1 MRTVRVPDGTNMTR
15 WSVMLAVVMIAM
27 LAMPMEARADGFS
40 WDAGTKTLTVTG
52 TDIANN
58 PAWPIVIGGTSVEK
72 TDVEHLV
79 IGSGVTSIG
88 DGAFKKCTNLKTAS
102 LSNDV
107 RSMGSSAFYGCTSL
121 TTINFP
127 QNEDFTRIQNSAFYD
142 CTSLTTITLPNNVDI
157 IGDYAFCGCSGLT
170 SVDLGGVKE
179 IGKQAF
185 YGCSSLPTISL
196 PTTLYLEK
204 IGNNAFASCSSL
216 QTVRTYYFNE
226 NNFGNRVFSSS
237 MKGVI
242 IPSLITN
249 ITKAEVLA
257 TFPSVEYKGHVF
269 YEGTKSKCEQ
279 AFHETFSFVDKYY
292 RTYFVVGGTS
302 YIHWLCTATFDT
314 QGMAPNPAPVT
325 NVWAGWDEVKCGSE
339 PTTTGYDFDGW
350 YRDEECTI
358 LFGTT
363 KEVDGQT
370 VTTYSG
376 VIPGDVTLYAK
387 WKPNIYYTVSFDT
400 GGKCNPPRH
409 QDIPLN
415 KTAKEPN
422 VLYYYNKDDGKDYCI
437 EGWYT
442 DKGCTQR
449 YDFNTPVD
457 HSFTL
462 YAKWAL
468 ATKRQAFVSLTYAG
482 EGCYATLI
490 DANGQEF
497 WNFESGYV
505 PPGLYTINIISGKDY
520 DESNYTGSIV
530 YVPRPDQ
537 NGQSQSGESQEGQ
550 SQSGESQE
558 GQSQAED
565 SQAGESQTGTSTGGE
580 GNDPSEGGSTEAVP
594 TVTNFKYNGMRSI
607 DLNLDLTSHDAY
619 ITINCI
625 CINPD
630 IGGIASP
637 PEGGHVTFAK
647 GGRTTGGIYKIT
659 FTPNEGYV
667 FVRCNLSKTTGTG
680 SGALTPASATS
691 IGYAPTSGPQTVTYT
706 APYTDSDHSITYGFH
721 FDPVFEKSSV
731 APFITTQPLG
741 VDLPQG
747 YTSGHVLTVAART
760 EEGQLSYQWYQNT
773 KNSYSGTAIDGAT
786 EPSYAIPAGLPAGTT
801 FFYYCKV
808 TATSGEKSVY
818 ANSHIVAVNVGTA
831 ATRAFTTPDAALPA
845 AGGTASAGIATG
857 TRGEGDTPPA
867 ELSGKYH
874 YGLDWAVSK
883 SAGSDE
889 YDVLTI
895 SGSGAAMRSVSQS
908 EYPWYGYRGTIKS
921 IVVGDG
927 VPNIG
932 NEAFKDFTGVT
943 SLVLGKD
950 VMIIGNEA
958 FAGLTSLASLAIGE
972 SVKIIGKSAFK
983 DCTSLVSLDLGDVVT
998 SIGNSA
1004 FYGCTSLESLVIGD
1018 EVALIGRY
1026 AFGGCTKLG
1035 SIVVGEKNATFD
1047 SRGECNAVIRKEIND
1062 NNVSDD
1068 TKGELVLG
1076 CKNTVIPNTVT
1087 SIGDFAFARCGAP
1100 TTLDIPNSV
1109 TTIGE
1114 YAFEKCTSLTSVTIP
1129 ASVTCIYWHAFFGC
1143 TGVTDV
1149 YCYADYRKLVWY
1161 DENCNDFKAVSE
1173 YDNMIVCSKTTK
1185 CHVFAKA
1192 PFDTAWGKGD
1202 GETDINVTFV
1212 GDLATNGPTRTITV
1226 SADPADGGT
1235 VTGGTSGTYALG
1247 TQFEFKATPNE
1258 GYRFVNWT
1266 IDGINGGSE
1275 TTYPFV
1281 VNGDFST
1288 VVAHFERIYPLS
1300 GDYVGFYDKDSNPIT
1315 VAAEGE
1321 TVTVSYNPYDPE
1333 DDNKVIIPSGKYFTG
1348 NYTSADGV
1356 TFTPIEGNTD
1366 VTFIM
1371 PAKAVTVSAELAEQ
1385 EEYTLDLTTDE
1396 PQEIPESMWQLLYR
1410 NLEDNSIF
1418 DTETGE
1424 WFLDLNLDGSRD
1436 VLLEEDYDETAG
1448 VSTYRAT
1455 RLAGAD
1461 AIKTDL
1467 RFDLTYDIPLQYN
1480 SVLFNLVVDVVDLVR
1495 AIGEG
1500 KTQAEIDAIVNAIM
1514 QKK

>member
-1 MRTVRVPDGTNMTR
+1 MRTARVPDGTNMTR

-40 WDAGTKTLTVTG
+40 WNAETKTLTVTG
-52 TDIANN
+52 TDIASNI
-58 PAWPIVIGGTSVEK
+58 WPIVIGGTSVQK

-79 IGSGVTSIG
+79 IGSGVSSIG
-88 DGAFKKCTNLKTAS
+88 SEAFKGCTNLKTAS

-107 RSMGSSAFYGCTSL
+107 RSMDA
-121 TTINFP
+121 
-127 QNEDFTRIQNSAFYD
+127 SAFYD
-142 CTSLTTITLPNNVDI
+142 CTSLTTINIPQNEDFTRIQNDAFSGCNKLTTITLPNNVAT
-157 IGDYAFCGCSGLT
+157 IGDRSFYGCSGLT
-170 SVDLGGVKE
+170 SVDLGLVE
-179 IGKQAF
+179 AIGTYAF
-185 YGCSSLPTISL
+185 YNCFSLPTISL
-196 PTTLYLEK
+196 PNTLTLQN
-204 IGNNAFASCSSL
+204 IGDNAFASCTSL
-216 QTVRTYYFNE
+216 QTVRTFYFNE
-226 NNFGNRVFSSS
+226 NNFGNRVFPQS

-269 YEGTKSKCEQ
+269 YEGSKSKCEQ
-279 AFHETFSFVDKYY
+279 AFHESFSVVDQYY
-292 RTYFVVGGTS
+292 RTYFVGGRS

-314 QGMAPNPAPVT
+314 QGMATNPAPVT

-462 YAKWAL
+462 YAKWVPS
-468 ATKRQAFVSLTYAG
+468 TKRQAFVSLTYAG

-497 WNFESGYV
+497 EINGSGYV
-505 PPGLYTINIISGKDY
+505 PPGLYTIVTSRIMFDRN
-520 DESNYTGSIV
+520 NYTGSV
-530 YVPRPDQ
+530 AYVPRPDQ
-537 NGQSQSGESQEGQ
+537 EGQSQTGESQEGQ
-550 SQSGESQE
+550 SQE
-558 GQSQAED
+558 GQSQGGQ
-565 SQAGESQTGTSTGGE
+565 SQEGESQTGTSTGGD
-580 GNDPSEGGSTEAVP
+580 GNGTNEGGSTEAVP
-594 TVTNFKYNGMRSI
+594 TITNFKYDSVES
-607 DLNLDLTSHDAY
+607 LNLKLDLTSQDAY
-619 ITINCI
+619 ITIEHI
-625 CINPD
+625 TVKSYA
-630 IGGIASP
+630 GGVASP
-637 PEGGHVTFAK
+637 PEGGHVMYVK
-647 GGRTTGGIYKIT
+647 EGRTTGGIFNVI

-680 SGALTPASATS
+680 SGALTPGSATTLN
-691 IGYAPTSGPQTVTYT
+691 YPPTSGPHTAIYT
-706 APYTDSDHSITYGFH
+706 TPYTDDRFLFNYDVHY
-721 FDPVFEKSSV
+721 DPVFEKSSV

-741 VDLPQG
+741 LDLPQG

-760 EEGQLSYQWYQNT
+760 EEGQLSYQWYQST
-773 KNSYSGTAIDGAT
+773 KNIYERDVTAIDGAT
-786 EPSYAIPAGLPAGTT
+786 EPSYTIPAGLPAGTT
-801 FFYYCKV
+801 FYYCKV
-808 TATSGEKSVY
+808 TATSGGKSVY

-831 ATRAFTTPDAALPA
+831 TTRAFTTPDTALPA

-867 ELSGKYH
+867 ELSGKFL

-958 FAGLTSLASLAIGE
+958 FAGLTSLASLVIGE
-972 SVKIIGKSAFK
+972 GVKIIGESSFTG
-983 DCTSLVSLDLGDVVT
+983 CTKLVSLDLGDVVT

-1004 FYGCTSLESLVIGD
+1004 FYGCTSLESLVVGD

-1035 SIVVGEKNATFD
+1035 SIVVGEKNVTFD
-1047 SRGECNAVIRKEIND
+1047 SRGKCNAVIKKEIIND
-1062 NNVSDD
+1062 NNESDD

-1100 TTLDIPNSV
+1100 TTLVIPNSV

-1114 YAFEKCTSLTSVTIP
+1114 YAFEDCTTLTSVTIP
-1129 ASVTCIYWHAFFGC
+1129 ASMTRIYWDAFRGC

-1149 YCYADYRKLVWY
+1149 YCYADYRKLVWN
-1161 DENCNDFKAVSE
+1161 DENCNDFKDVNEIEPLKA
-1173 YDNMIVCSKTTK
+1173 TK

-1202 GETDINVTFV
+1202 KVTDINVTFV

-1258 GYRFVNWT
+1258 GYRFVKWT

-1275 TTYPFV
+1275 TTYPFTV
-1281 VNGDFST
+1281 DGDFST

-1356 TFTPIEGNTD
+1356 TFTPIEGNMD
-1366 VTFIM
+1366 ATFIM
-1371 PAKAVTVSAELAEQ
+1371 PAKAVTVSAALADQ
-1385 EEYTLDLTTDE
+1385 EEFELDLTTTE

-1467 RFDLTYDIPLQYN
+1467 RFDLTSDIPLQYN

>member
-1 MRTVRVPDGTNMTR
+1 MRTALVPDGTNMTR

-79 IGSGVTSIG
+79 VGSGVSSIG
-88 DGAFKKCTNLKTAS
+88 EGAFKNCTNLKTAS

-107 RSMGSSAFYGCTSL
+107 RSMGA
-121 TTINFP
+121 
-127 QNEDFTRIQNSAFYD
+127 SAFYD
-142 CTSLTTITLPNNVDI
+142 CTSLTTINIPQNEDFTRIQNDAFSGCNKLTTITLPNNVAT
-157 IGDYAFCGCSGLT
+157 IGDRSFYGCSGLT
-170 SVDLGGVKE
+170 SVDLGLVE
-179 IGKQAF
+179 AIGTYAF
-185 YGCSSLPTISL
+185 YNCSSLPTISL
-196 PTTLYLEK
+196 PNTLTLPN
-204 IGNNAFASCSSL
+204 IGDNAFASCTSL

-226 NNFGNRVFSSS
+226 NNFGNRVFPQS

-279 AFHETFSFVDKYY
+279 AFHETFSFVDNYY

-370 VTTYSG
+370 ITTYSG
-376 VIPGDVTLYAK
+376 FIPGDATIYAK

-415 KTAKEPN
+415 KLANEPN
-422 VLYYYNKDDGKDYCI
+422 VLYYYNKDDGKDYCT

-442 DKGCTQR
+442 DEGCTQR

-462 YAKWAL
+462 YAKWAP
-468 ATKRQAFVSLTYAG
+468 ATKRQAFVSVTNAG
-482 EGCYATLI
+482 EKCNATLR

-497 WNFESGYV
+497 EINGSGFV
-505 PPGLYTINIISGKDY
+505 PPGLYTINIISEKHY
-520 DESNYTGSIV
+520 DESNYTGSIA
-530 YVPRPDQ
+530 YVPRPDLE
-537 NGQSQSGESQEGQ
+537 GQSQGGESQEGQ

-565 SQAGESQTGTSTGGE
+565 SQEGESQTGTSTGGD
-580 GNDPSEGGSTEAVP
+580 GNGTNEGGSTEAVP
-594 TVTNFKYNGMRSI
+594 TVTNFKYGFVRSI
-607 DLNLDLTSHDAY
+607 DLKLDLTSQDAY

-630 IGGIASP
+630 HGGVASP
-637 PEGGHVTFAK
+637 PEGGHVTYVKA
-647 GGRTTGGIYKIT
+647 GRTTGGIYNIT

-667 FVRCNLSKTTGTG
+667 FVRYNLSKTTNCG
-680 SGALTPASATS
+680 SVALTPASATT
-691 IGYAPTSGPQTVTYT
+691 INYEPTSGPKTVTIT
-706 APYTDSDHSITYGFH
+706 APYTDSDTRITYCVR

-731 APFITTQPLG
+731 APVITTQPLG
-741 VDLPQG
+741 LDLPQG

-760 EEGQLSYQWYQNT
+760 EEGQLSYQWFRST
-773 KNSYSGTAIDGAT
+773 RNSYRDVAAIDGAT

-801 FFYYCKV
+801 FYFCRV
-808 TATSGEKSVY
+808 TASNGTKSVY

-831 ATRAFTTPDAALPA
+831 ATRAFTAPGTALSA

-857 TRGEGDTPPA
+857 TRGEDDTPPA
-867 ELSGKYH
+867 ELSGKFL

-908 EYPWYGYRGTIKS
+908 DYPWYGYRGTIKS

-958 FAGLTSLASLAIGE
+958 FAGLTSLASLVIGE
-972 SVKIIGKSAFK
+972 GVKIIGRSAFTG
-983 DCTSLVSLDLGDVVT
+983 CTKLVSLDLGDVVT
-998 SIGNSA
+998 SIGDSA
-1004 FYGCTSLESLVIGD
+1004 FYGCTSLKSLVIGD
-1018 EVALIGRY
+1018 GLAMIGRY
-1026 AFGGCTKLG
+1026 AFGGCPELV
-1035 SIVVGEKNATFD
+1035 SIVVGEKNVTFD
-1047 SRGECNAVIRKEIND
+1047 SRGKCNAVIKKEIIND
-1062 NNVSDD
+1062 NNESDD

-1076 CKNTVIPNTVT
+1076 CKKTVIPNTVT
-1087 SIGDFAFARCGAP
+1087 SIGDFAFAKCSTP

-1114 YAFEKCTSLTSVTIP
+1114 YAFEDCTTLTSVTIP
-1129 ASVTCIYWHAFFGC
+1129 ASVTCINWDAFFGC

-1161 DENCNDFKAVSE
+1161 DDNCNDFMDVNNNHLKA
-1173 YDNMIVCSKTTK
+1173 TK

-1192 PFDTAWGKGD
+1192 PFDTAWGNGDKG
-1202 GETDINVTFV
+1202 TDVNVTFV

-1247 TQFEFKATPNE
+1247 TQLEFKATAAE

-1288 VVAHFERIYPLS
+1288 VVAHFERIYPLT
-1300 GDYVGFYDKDSNPIT
+1300 GDYVGFYDEETNPIT

-1366 VTFIM
+1366 ATFIM
-1371 PAKAVTVSAELAEQ
+1371 PAKAVTVSAALADQ